1 MGLNAN
7 NVKHGG
13 GGNRVAQPNM
23 KPGAKPARPIQVVD
37 LGLQPQRPYMG
48 QEKPPAHTIY
58 VTYEL
63 SHEFMKDE
71 EGNAVEDKPRW
82 ISEEFPFHSLKSE
95 RARSTKRYHAIDP
108 QGTCGGDFTKLV
120 GMPCNVVIVN
130 NPGKG
135 KNAGKVFDNIADV
148 TPASDMPGYT
158 QPELVNESRVFVL
171 DDPDMDVFAALP
183 EWIQD
188 KIKANLEYNGSKLQ
202 AALEGGDVSSQEEV
216 PVEMEQQEDSP
227 Y

>member
-13 GGNRVAQPNM
+13 GGNRVTQPNM
-23 KPGAKPARPIQVVD
+23 KPGAKPARPVQVID

-48 QEKPPAHTIY
+48 QEKPPAHMIY

-63 SHEFMKDE
+63 SHEFMVDE
-71 EGNAVEDKPRW
+71 EGNPKEDKPRW

-108 QGTCGGDFTKLV
+108 QGTVGGDFTKLT
-120 GMPCNVVIVN
+120 GMPCNVVVVN

-135 KNAGKVFDNIADV
+135 KNAGKVFDNIGDV
-148 TPASDMPGYT
+148 TPASEMPGYT

-171 DDPDMDVFAALP
+171 DEPDMEVFAALP

-188 KIKANLEYNGSKLQ
+188 KIKTNLEYNGSLLQ
-202 AALEGGDVSSQEEV
+202 QKLEGGEAPTPAPEQPAEE
-216 PVEMEQQEDSP
+216 PEEDSP